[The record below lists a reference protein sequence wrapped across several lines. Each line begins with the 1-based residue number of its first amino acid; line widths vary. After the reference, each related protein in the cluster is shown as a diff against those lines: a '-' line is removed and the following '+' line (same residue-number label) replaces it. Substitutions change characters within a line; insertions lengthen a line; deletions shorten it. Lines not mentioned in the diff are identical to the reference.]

1 MLVNKKVGGFVL
13 AGALALTLSACG
25 GSSSNATTADASA
38 PAAAAPIADIQNLT
52 GKMTQVTLDPS
63 FLAGLTALKLTPGLI
78 GTGKLDG
85 AVLTFP
91 ITGGNAT
98 YYKPGSRNP
107 YVTGSIKHDG
117 SGLTLTDGTTNV
129 GLENFVIDPGGS
141 VLTGDV
147 TANGA
152 SVVKGAPLFFLDGST
167 LKPLVVNPDGTAVL
181 EGTTVSLTKAAAD
194 LLDKTFKTTAL
205 TEYFKVGIAKITLN
219 TK

>member
-1 MLVNKKVGGFVL
+1 MRINNKAAGIL
-13 AGALALTLSACG
+13 IAGALAASLTACG

-38 PAAAAPIADIQNLT
+38 PAAAAPIADIQTLT

-117 SGLTLTDGTTNV
+117 SGLTLTDGTTKV

-147 TANGA
+147 TANGT

-167 LKPLVVNPDGTAVL
+167 LNPLVVNPDGTAVL

-194 LLDKTFKTTAL
+194 LLNKTFKTTAL
-205 TEYFKVGIAKITLN
+205 AEFFKVGIAKITLT

>member
-1 MLVNKKVGGFVL
+1 MFVNKKISGVVL
-13 AGALALTLSACG
+13 AGALALSLSACG
-25 GSSSNATTADASA
+25 GSSSSATTSAGA
-38 PAAAAPIADIQNLT
+38 PAAAAPIADIQSLS

-91 ITGGNAT
+91 ITGGSAT

-117 SGLTLTDGTTNV
+117 SGLTLTDGTTKV
-129 GLENFVIDPGGS
+129 GLENFVVDPGGS

-152 SVVKGAPLFFLDGST
+152 SVVKGAALFFLDGST
-167 LKPLVVNPDGTAVL
+167 LNPLVVNPDGTAVL

-194 LLDKTFKTTAL
+194 LLNKTFKTTAL
-205 TEYFKVGIAKITLN
+205 TEFFKVGVAKITLN

>member
-1 MLVNKKVGGFVL
+1 MIINKKVSGIVL
-13 AGALALTLSACG
+13 AGALALSLSACG
-25 GSSSNATTADASA
+25 GSSTAAST
-38 PAAAAPIADIQNLT
+38 PAAAPTPIADIQNLS

-63 FLAGLTALKLTPGLI
+63 FLAGLTSLKLTPGLI
-78 GTGKLDG
+78 GTAKLDG

-91 ITGGNAT
+91 ITGGSAT
-98 YYKPGSRNP
+98 YYKPGTKDP

-117 SGLTLTDGTTNV
+117 SGLTLTDGKTKV

-167 LKPLVVNPDGTAVL
+167 LNPLVVNPDGTAVL

-194 LLDKTFKTTAL
+194 LLNKTFKTTAL
-205 TEYFKVGIAKITLN
+205 TEFFKVGVAKITLN

>member
-1 MLVNKKVGGFVL
+1 MRINKKVSGVVL
-13 AGALALTLSACG
+13 AGALALSLSACG
-25 GSSSNATTADASA
+25 GSSSTAST
-38 PAAAAPIADIQNLT
+38 PAAAASPIADIQSLS

-91 ITGGNAT
+91 ITGGSAT
-98 YYKPGSRNP
+98 YYKPGSRDP

-117 SGLTLTDGTTNV
+117 SGLTLTDGKTKV

-147 TANGA
+147 SANGA

-167 LKPLVVNPDGTAVL
+167 LNPLVVNPDGTAVL

-194 LLDKTFKTTAL
+194 LLNKTFKTTAL
-205 TEYFKVGIAKITLN
+205 TEFFKVGVAKITLN